1 MKHVWKFWWGWQNEV
16 IAHWLEEQAKQGWIF
31 DHTTCT
37 GVKFHFQQEEPKELR
52 YVIEYCDQMT
62 EEYEDLLHEDG
73 WKVQLLCPG
82 WYVFSQPITE
92 HTPEFYS
99 DYSAR
104 IAILQK
110 QFSFLSRVFLFFVIS
125 SFFLL
130 FYQYGFEIIKKLYV
144 YYIAIPVY
152 ILYGYML
159 YHLNKEIRLLKHRNS
174 IQPK

>member
-31 DHTTCT
+31 DHTSFV
-37 GVKFHFQQEEPKELR
+37 GIKFYFRQEEPKELR
-52 YVIEYCDQMT
+52 YVIEYQTELT
-62 EEYEDLLHEDG
+62 EEYESLLKEDG
-73 WKVQLLCPG
+73 WQIQLLYAD
-82 WYVFSQPITE
+82 WYVFSQPLTE

-99 DYSAR
+99 DYSTR

-110 QFSFLSRVFLFFVIS
+110 QFSFLSTVFLFFIIS
-125 SFFLL
+125 SLFLL
-130 FYQYGFEIIKKLYV
+130 FYQYGFEIIRKIYLYSIV
-144 YYIAIPVY
+144 IPVY